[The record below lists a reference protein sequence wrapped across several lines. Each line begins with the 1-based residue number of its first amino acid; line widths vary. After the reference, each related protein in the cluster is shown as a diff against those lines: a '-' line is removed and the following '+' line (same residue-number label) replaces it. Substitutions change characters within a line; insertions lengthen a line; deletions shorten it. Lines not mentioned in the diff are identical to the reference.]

1 MKTLTAHEQPVSK
14 IFNDDYVF
22 HIPGYQRPYAWTT
35 EEARELFEDLI
46 GFMAAEDG
54 PVEKMAPYFLGSIV
68 LIKSDDSP
76 HSDVV
81 DGQQRLTT
89 LTILMAAIRRS
100 CVHENQSADVTRFIY
115 EKGSLILGTTD
126 RFRLTLR
133 EKDSDFFQNKVQR
146 EEGFQTLLNDSGPLP
161 DSQRNIRSN
170 AQFFYKRL
178 IQLPEGERLR
188 LAQFIATRCFLVMV
202 VTPDRDSAYRIFSV
216 LNSRGLD
223 LSATDIL
230 KADIIGSTPETLRE
244 AYTKKW
250 EDTEEDLG
258 REKFGELFS
267 HIRMV
272 YRKAKPKGTL
282 IKEFKDHVTEVN
294 EPTKLI
300 DKVLL
305 PMKRAYAELLDA
317 SYESAADATS
327 VNEHMRWLNRLG
339 FNDWVPPALTFFVK
353 FRQDQDAMASFF
365 EDLERLAYA
374 MLVSKAGINE
384 RIDRFSKL
392 TVAIEDGRSLSN
404 GESPLQLSPLEQAR
418 VYAQLDGPFYESL
431 AARARSAILLRLDE
445 FLSDGS
451 AEYEY
456 QTVTVEH
463 VLPQTPPAGSQWFD
477 WFPEEDE
484 RASWVHRIG
493 NLALLTRRKNS
504 AASNYDFDKK
514 KREYFCR
521 NGISPFPITTQVL
534 GKPEWTP
541 AVVQQR
547 QAELLGI
554 FEKNWRLEGR
564 IQAAKV

>member
-1 MKTLTAHEQPVSK
+1 
-14 IFNDDYVF
+14 
-22 HIPGYQRPYAWTT
+22 
-35 EEARELFEDLI
+35 
-46 GFMAAEDG
+46 
-54 PVEKMAPYFLGSIV
+54 
-68 LIKSDDSP
+68 
-76 HSDVV
+76 
-81 DGQQRLTT
+81 
-89 LTILMAAIRRS
+89 
-100 CVHENQSADVTRFIY
+100 
-115 EKGSLILGTTD
+115 
-126 RFRLTLR
+126 
-133 EKDSDFFQNKVQR
+133 
-146 EEGFQTLLNDSGPLP
+146 
-161 DSQRNIRSN
+161 
-170 AQFFYKRL
+170 
-178 IQLPEGERLR
+178 
-188 LAQFIATRCFLVMV
+188 
-202 VTPDRDSAYRIFSV
+202 
-216 LNSRGLD
+216 
-223 LSATDIL
+223 
-230 KADIIGSTPETLRE
+230 
-244 AYTKKW
+244 
-250 EDTEEDLG
+250 
-258 REKFGELFS
+258 
-267 HIRMV
+267 
-272 YRKAKPKGTL
+272 
-282 IKEFKDHVTEVN
+282 
-294 EPTKLI
+294 
-300 DKVLL
+300 
-305 PMKRAYAELLDA
+305 
-317 SYESAADATS
+317 
-327 VNEHMRWLNRLG
+327 
-339 FNDWVPPALTFFVK
+339 
-353 FRQDQDAMASFF
+353 MASFF

-463 VLPQTPPAGSQWFD
+463 VLPQTPPAGSQWVA
-477 WFPEEDE
+477 WFPEKEE

-504 AASNYDFDKK
+504 AASNYDFEKK

-564 IQAAKV
+564 IQASKV

>member
-1 MKTLTAHEQPVSK
+1 MNTLTAHEQPVSK

-22 HIPGYQRPYAWTT
+22 RIPGYQRPYAWTT

-46 GFMAAEDG
+46 DFMAAEDG

-68 LIKSDDSP
+68 LIKSEDSSL
-76 HSDVV
+76 SDVV

-89 LTILMAAIRRS
+89 LTILLAAIRR
-100 CVHENQSADVTRFIY
+100 CVHENQAADVTRLIY

-133 EKDSDFFQNKVQR
+133 ENDREFFQNKVQR
-146 EEGFQTLLNDSGPLP
+146 EGGFQKLLDDGDPLP

-178 IQLPEGERLR
+178 IQLPEGERLQ

-250 EDTEEDLG
+250 VDAEEDLG

-267 HIRMV
+267 YIRMI
-272 YRKAKPKGTL
+272 YRKSKPKGTL

-300 DKVLL
+300 DEVVL

-317 SYESAADATS
+317 SYESAGDATS

-339 FNDWVPPALTFFVK
+339 FTDWVPPALTFFVK
-353 FRQDQDAMASFF
+353 FRQDQDAMTSFF

-392 TVAIEDGRSLSN
+392 TAAIEAGRGLSN

-463 VLPQTPPAGSQWFD
+463 VLPQMPPAGSQWFD

-484 RASWVHRIG
+484 RVSWVHRIG
-493 NLALLTRRKNS
+493 NLALLSRRKNS
-504 AASNYDFDKK
+504 AASHYDFERKK
-514 KREYFCR
+514 KEYFCR
-521 NGISPFPITTQVL
+521 KGISPFAITTQVL
-534 GKPEWTP
+534 HKPEWTP
-541 AVVQQR
+541 EVVQQR
-547 QAELLGI
+547 QADLLGI
-554 FEKNWRLEGR
+554 FEKHWRLEDR
-564 IQAAKV
+564 IQEPKV

>member
-14 IFNDDYVF
+14 IFSDDYVF

-35 EEARELFEDLI
+35 EESRELFEDLI

-54 PVEKMAPYFLGSIV
+54 PVEKMAPYFLGSVV
-68 LIKSDDSP
+68 LIKSEDSP

-89 LTILMAAIRRS
+89 LTILLAAIRS
-100 CVHENQSADVTRFIY
+100 CVNENQAADVTRFIY

-133 EKDSDFFQNKVQR
+133 ERDREFFQNMVQR
-146 EEGFQTLLNDSGPLP
+146 EGGFPKLLDDGDPLL

-170 AQFFYKRL
+170 AQFFYERL
-178 IQLPEGERLR
+178 QQLPEEERLR

-202 VTPDRDSAYRIFSV
+202 ETLDRDSAYRVFSV

-230 KADIIGSTPETLRE
+230 KADIIGSIPETLRG

-250 EDTEEDLG
+250 EDAEEDLG
-258 REKFGELFS
+258 REKFSELFS
-267 HIRMV
+267 HIRMI

-282 IKEFKDHVTEVN
+282 IKEFKDHLAEVE

-300 DKVLL
+300 DKVVL

-317 SYESAADATS
+317 SYESAGDATS
-327 VNEHMRWLNRLG
+327 VNDHMRWLNRLA
-339 FNDWVPPALTFFVK
+339 FTDWVPPALTFFVQ
-353 FRQDQDAMASFF
+353 FRQDQEAMKSFF

-392 TVAIEDGRSLSN
+392 TAAIEAGRDLSS
-404 GESPLQLSPLEQAR
+404 GESPLHLSPSEQAR
-418 VYAQLDGPFYESL
+418 VYTHLGGPFYESL
-431 AARARSAILLRLDE
+431 AARARSAILLRLDA

-463 VLPQTPPAGSQWFD
+463 VLPQTPPAGSQWLD
-477 WFPEEDE
+477 WFPEEDD
-484 RASWVHRIG
+484 RVSWVHRIG
-493 NLALLTRRKNS
+493 NLALLTRKKNS
-504 AASNYDFDKK
+504 AASNYDFERKK
-514 KREYFCR
+514 KEYFFR
-521 NGISPFPITTQVL
+521 KGISPFVITTQVL
-534 GKPEWTP
+534 DKPEWTP
-541 AVVQQR
+541 DVVQQR
-547 QAELLGI
+547 QADLLGI
-554 FEKNWRLEGR
+554 FEKRWRLEGR
-564 IQAAKV
+564 IQAPKA